1 MVAGPSGAGK
11 STLFRD
17 LLHPAVACAIQQKKA
32 KLTGRD
38 FLKLAPKCTHE
49 VSLSPAAEFRP
60 LTDNPSLI
68 ATHPC

>member
-17 LLHPAVACAIQQKKA
+17 LLDPAVTCAIKTKKK

-38 FLKLAPKCTHE
+38 FVRATKS
-49 VSLSPAAEFRP
+49 VSSIPLSQV
-60 LTDNPSLI
+60 SV
-68 ATHPC
+68 